1 MSDGTDLR
9 WPAAD
14 FSRVPYPVFNEP
26 GIYARE
32 QERIFQGPVWCYLAL
47 EAEIPEPGDF
57 KSTYIGDTPVVV
69 NRNADGKVHAFVN
82 RCVHRGTMLVREP
95 FGTTQDHTCI
105 YHHWC
110 YDLTGNLIGVPFERG
125 IRGKGGMPETFS
137 KRDHGLQTL
146 KVAVY
151 RGVIFG
157 SFSDNVESLESFLD
171 QPNMDY
177 LDTMFD
183 RPIEILGHW
192 RQRIPGN
199 WKFYFENLM
208 DSYHAGL
215 LHQFQ
220 STFGIMRTTQ
230 RGATRMDRL
239 KRHRVLFTV
248 YDSDD
253 LEASDEQKLK
263 DLGVFDETLSL
274 ADPSMIEFRDEV
286 GDGCAIMMMALFPS
300 VIFQRLSNTL
310 ATRQIRPRGPDEFE
324 LNWTCFAYTDDDEEL
339 RKLRLK
345 QVNLIGP
352 AGYVSIE
359 DGEAGALI
367 QRVVGRERDRY
378 SVIEMG
384 GTGPIIDPD
393 SPLTEV
399 PVRGFWRYYCHLMGY
414 QADGAPAWVP
424 GDA

>member
-1 MSDGTDLR
+1 
-9 WPAAD
+9 
-14 FSRVPYPVFNEP
+14 
-26 GIYARE
+26 
-32 QERIFQGPVWCYLAL
+32 
-47 EAEIPEPGDF
+47 
-57 KSTYIGDTPVVV
+57 
-69 NRNADGKVHAFVN
+69 
-82 RCVHRGTMLVREP
+82 VREP

-110 YDLTGNLIGVPFERG
+110 YDLAGNLIGVPFERG
-125 IRGKGGMPETFS
+125 IRGKGGMPETFD
-137 KRDHGLQTL
+137 KRNHGLQTL
-146 KVAVY
+146 NVATY

-157 SFSDNVESLESFLD
+157 SFSHEVESLESFLD
-171 QPNMDY
+171 KPNMEY
-177 LDTMFD
+177 LDTMFN

-220 STFGIMRTTQ
+220 TTFGIMRTTQ
-230 RGATRMDRL
+230 RGGSKMDRL

-253 LEASDEQKLK
+253 LEASDEQLLK
-263 DLGVFDETLSL
+263 NLGVYDDTLSL

-310 ATRQIRPRGPDEFE
+310 ATRQIRPRGPNEFE
-324 LNWTCFAYTDDDEEL
+324 LNWTCFAYADDDESL

-345 QVNLIGP
+345 QVNMIGP

-367 QRVVGRERDRY
+367 QRVIGRERDRY

-384 GTGPIIDPD
+384 GLGPIEDPD

-414 QADGAPAWVP
+414 QAEGAPAWVP
-424 GDA
+424 GEA